1 MPKFDTGR
9 PDLKLDLSPPNRLD
23 LWAIALSCGIVA
35 GTIAPPFTWA
45 LAVAS
50 VSLAVGA
57 LLWRNFVPQEWRI
70 MAISAP
76 LFVAGGL
83 AVAFLH
89 LTAPDPLAELAAL
102 EPGEV
107 IVAGKVSSPPVPGGY
122 GYRSDVRVEHLWYED
137 REVLRGGKIQVF
149 SGDLSVGVGDE
160 VRVDGEITRP
170 QTGEDGFDY
179 ARYLSTKGISAVVY
193 AEGVRRIDEDLGWIG
208 QVHRRTDAALSYGL
222 RPTEASIVR
231 AMVLGDRSRMPEELE
246 EDFRRSGITHILA
259 ISGQH
264 VAILAAMAYF
274 VLRYFAVPLPVRVS
288 VTLTLVWLY
297 ILIAGA
303 PPSATRAGVVATL
316 VLGASLL
323 GRQVSPLHFMTAMLA
338 FVLAYNPDLVYS
350 TGFQLSVAAVFG
362 ILLLR
367 KPIKAFCRKRF
378 AAAFRKG
385 AGVVIEPRV
394 GLVAGGPDSH
404 GPDHSL
410 HFRRSVGYRHPD
422 EPGGGAAF
430 GTHIDPGAGGFR
442 GGQLAVRPRL
452 PDKLRQRIS
461 GNGRGRHGAGRF
473 QLALCRGRDA
483 GNYAAARR
491 ALLFGLRSRGGGGT
505 ASASKEVVFLGRN
518 NDPVDGGLAGPRRPH
533 ERVEYVLWL
542 FTFCSA
548 KTKNAKNGV

>member
-35 GTIAPPFTWA
+35 GTIAPSFTWA

-179 ARYLSTKGISAVVY
+179 ARYLSTKGISAVIY

-367 KPIKAFCRKRF
+367 KPIKAFVENVLLRPLGKAPELLSNLVSVSLAAQIATAPIIASTF
-378 AAAFRKG
+378 AE
-385 AGVVIEPRV
+385 VSVI
-394 GLVAGGPDSH
+394 GTLTNLVAVPLSGPI
-404 GPDHSL
+404 L
-410 HFRRSVGYRHPD
+410 
-422 EPGGGAAF
+422 
-430 GTHIDPGAGGFR
+430 T
-442 GGQLAVRPRL
+442 L
-452 PDKLRQRIS
+452 
-461 GNGRGRHGAGRF
+461 
-473 QLALCRGRDA
+473 
-483 GNYAAARR
+483 
-491 ALLFGLRSRGGGGT
+491 
-505 ASASKEVVFLGRN
+505 
-518 NDPVDGGLAGPRRPH
+518 GLAGSVVGNLLSALAFPINYANGFLVMVVEGTARAASSLPFAAVETPGTTLPLVGLFYLGCVPAAVA
-533 ERVEYVLWL
+533 ERLLPQKRWSFWAGIMILWTAAWL
-542 FTFCSA
+542 ALVALT
-548 KTKNAKNGV
+548 GG